1 MIFVITSPSGGGKT
15 TIVDRLMA
23 TGEFVRPVTHTTR
36 TPRAIE
42 IQGASYHFVSREE
55 FEAKV
60 ARGEMIESAEVYG
73 NLYGTSKEE
82 LTNCMGSGK
91 HVLVILDAQG
101 AASLKSEF
109 GTGCRTVFLVPPS
122 IEVLESRLR
131 ARGAEADDVLK
142 TRLEFARKELSCA
155 SDFDHIV
162 VNDDLDEAVL
172 AVHNIVRVDDLEKI
186 STPTI

>member
-15 TIVDRLMA
+15 TIVNQLMA

-36 TPRAIE
+36 APRSIE
-42 IQGASYHFVSREE
+42 MQGVSYHFVSRDE
-55 FEAKV
+55 FDAKV

-82 LTNCMGSGK
+82 LTNCMGFGK
-91 HVLVILDAQG
+91 HVLIILDVQG
-101 AASLKSEF
+101 AANLKSEL
-109 GTGCRTVFLVPPS
+109 GAGCRTVFLVPPS

-131 ARGAEADDVLK
+131 ARWDEADNALK
-142 TRLEFARKELSCA
+142 ARLESARKELSCA

-162 VNDDLDEAVL
+162 VNENLDEAVL
-172 AVHNIVRVDDLEKI
+172 VVHNIVRVDDLEKI
-186 STPTI
+186 SAPTI